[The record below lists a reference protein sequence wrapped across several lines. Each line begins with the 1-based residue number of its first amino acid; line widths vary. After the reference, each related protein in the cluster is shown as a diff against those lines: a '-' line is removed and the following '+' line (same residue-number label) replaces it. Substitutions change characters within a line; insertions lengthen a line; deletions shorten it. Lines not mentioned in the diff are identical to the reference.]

1 MTKPTMVPIRP
12 SSTSVLAMWR
22 TRPIRWASLS
32 RKAPTSAD
40 LVCPSRPAMARRTS
54 VERASAPI
62 GQRSSALSSRD
73 EHQHLLAGPDH
84 AHDEEGEDQ
93 LADVRVVGR
102 QDAVDPALHPHR
114 AQEDQA
120 GAVDQQEAEQEQ
132 EAVAA
137 DRVGLPMRAA
147 ERQCDLAPGIACA
160 ARLCIVRS
168 SRTCAPCRGVPTS
181 VKPSVAGSVGHP
193 RGAEGPGTAK
203 LQIWHVARRTLPAR
217 DRLTGYLPWIE
228 EDFNPNESYWA
239 RLG

>member
-40 LVCPSRPAMARRTS
+40 RVWPSRPAMARRTS

-62 GQRSSALSSRD
+62 GHRSSALSSRD

-93 LADVRVVGR
+93 LADVGVVGR

-137 DRVGLPMRAA
+137 DRVGLPMRLPSASA
-147 ERQCDLAPGIACA
+147 TWRRASRALRGCASFDPHEPVPRAGACQRPSSRRWPGPWDIRA
-160 ARLCIVRS
+160 ARRARERRS
-168 SRTCAPCRGVPTS
+168 CKYST
-181 VKPSVAGSVGHP
+181 
-193 RGAEGPGTAK
+193 
-203 LQIWHVARRTLPAR
+203 
-217 DRLTGYLPWIE
+217 
-228 EDFNPNESYWA
+228 
-239 RLG
+239 